1 MRCCGARGSE
11 DYIEAM
17 KPVPMECRDP
27 IDGGEF
33 PYGCAQQFAW
43 WLEPWSAT
51 LAGVC
56 FFFII
61 AHIVQMVL
69 ASKIMKSIREMYE
82 KAPDNGY

>member
-1 MRCCGARGSE
+1 
-11 DYIEAM
+11 M

>member
-11 DYIEAM
+11 DYIEAL

-33 PYGCAQQFAW
+33 AYGCAQQFAW

-51 LAGVC
+51 LSGVC
-56 FFFII
+56 FFFILV
-61 AHIVQMVL
+61 HIVQMVL
-69 ASKIMKSIREMYE
+69 TSKIMKAVARYE
-82 KAPDNGY
+82 RANSYEN